1 MARDRKARA
10 ARKKWLLRGGAVA
23 GTLLVV
29 GGLVAALMSSG
40 WQPDAPFEHEAPE
53 VNDAI
58 RALDAG
64 AFDQA
69 ATLLE
74 SYLGTGV
81 CAAEGFG
88 VPDRVREKSA
98 ASFDLGLVL
107 FAIGERF
114 GQPFGEEP
122 PATQGDDQSADPASV
137 QRSQQI
143 DCALL
148 VVRAIGDEPKVP
160 IELRARAL
168 YLAGNLEFLRG
179 KYEDAVRFY
188 DQALTLIPGVPEDA
202 GTDGIGRDA
211 AHNRAIALRRI
222 EDQKDAGNDAE
233 PPDASPDADD
243 GGNDGGDD
251 GGQDASP
258 DGGDGGGDD
267 GDAGQD
273 GGGADAGEDGG
284 GADGGDSQQPPPEA
298 KRPEPQPPE
307 EMRDDERM
315 LEQLEEAPTYQEQ
328 EAKNRARGRRGREME
343 DK

>member
-1 MARDRKARA
+1 VARERKARA
-10 ARKKWLLRGGAVA
+10 ARKKWLFRGGAVA
-23 GTLLVV
+23 GVLLVL
-29 GGLVAALMSSG
+29 GGLGAALVSSG
-40 WQPDAPFEHEAPE
+40 WQPNAPFDHNAPE
-53 VNDAI
+53 VDEAI

-64 AFDQA
+64 ALDQA

-74 SYLGTGV
+74 GYLGTGV

-88 VPDRVREKSA
+88 VPDRVREKSG

-107 FAIGERF
+107 FALGERF

-122 PATQGDDQSADPASV
+122 PATQGDDGQGADPASV

-148 VVRAIGDEPKVP
+148 VVRAIADEPKVP
-160 IELRARAL
+160 IELRARAQ

-179 KYEDAVRFY
+179 KYEDAVRYY

-222 EDQKDAGNDAE
+222 EDEKDAGPDAE
-233 PPDASPDADD
+233 PPDASPDAD
-243 GGNDGGDD
+243 DGGDD

-258 DGGDGGGDD
+258 DGGDGGDE
-267 GDAGQD
+267 GDAGDD
-273 GGGADAGEDGG
+273 GGGADAGQDGG
-284 GADGGDSQQPPPEA
+284 EADGGDSQQPPPEA
-298 KRPEPQPPE
+298 QRPEPQPPE